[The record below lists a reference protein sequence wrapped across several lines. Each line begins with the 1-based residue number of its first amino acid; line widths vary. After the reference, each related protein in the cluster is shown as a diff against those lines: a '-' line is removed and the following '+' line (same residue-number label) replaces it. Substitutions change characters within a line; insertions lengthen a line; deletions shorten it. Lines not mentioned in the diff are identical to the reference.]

1 MSKHR
6 NPCRGSITCICPY
19 AASCPASF
27 RFPAVTMSIMQELAK
42 IDNQNYLYLIWTFVR
57 GLAYPKQ
64 KQQ

>member
-27 RFPAVTMSIMQELAK
+27 RFSAVTMSIMQDLAK